1 MSDIERKNRL
11 GDAFEIMESEH
22 SVLCHEGVEKVSKK
36 THLVYD
42 FIGKLRPFSATF
54 QKDVSSDG

>member
-42 FIGKLRPFSATF
+42 FTPE
-54 QKDVSSDG
+54 Q

>member
-11 GDAFEIMESEH
+11 GNTFEIMESEH

-42 FIGKLRPFSATF
+42 FIGKLRPFVPPF
-54 QKDVSSDG
+54 KRR